1 MARALGT
8 ELEET
13 TEPGR
18 GVRDARS
25 PGPRRPRGR
34 REPGLVTAGG
44 RGVRGALRALGLC
57 YLGLES
63 HLRGDGVRRAAVVA
77 RRAQRAR
84 GPRPSH
90 FALGPAPLTRP
101 PAAQSLSPPLGGAGR
116 GGGGPIQRGW
126 FPLRL
131 RGDGLAVFVCL
142 ESQMNKF
149 FKTEAYAVLEL

>member
-1 MARALGT
+1 M
-8 ELEET
+8 ELEEA

-25 PGPRRPRGR
+25 PGRRRPRGR
-34 REPGLVTAGG
+34 REPALVTAGG
-44 RGVRGALRALGLC
+44 RGVGGALRALGLC
-57 YLGLES
+57 YLVLES

-77 RRAQRAR
+77 RRARQAR

-101 PAAQSLSPPLGGAGR
+101 PAAQCLSPPLGGAGR

-131 RGDGLAVFVCL
+131 RGWPCSVCMLRKPNEQVF
-142 ESQMNKF
+142 N
-149 FKTEAYAVLEL
+149 TEAYAVLEL